1 MSRSECTQ
9 RAINGECVTMSGRDE
24 PLVSVVTPVYNG
36 ALYLKECIES
46 VLAQTYSNWEY
57 IIVNNCS
64 TDETLQIAE
73 EYARHDH
80 RIRIHSNDRLL
91 DIIAN
96 HNRAFRLISPNS
108 KYCKQVSA
116 DDWLFPECLT
126 RMVSVGE
133 ANPSV
138 GIVGSYQLS
147 GGGTDGRTW
156 CVKWAELPY
165 PSTVTS
171 GRDVCRS
178 RLLGGPYVFGTPT
191 SILYRSDLI
200 RAQESFFPNP
210 TPNADTSACY
220 KYLQNSDFGFVH
232 QVLSYERIHGEA
244 ASAKCRSLNS
254 YDPSRLSDLV
264 EYGPSYLTP
273 GELKKREKESLVS
286 YYHALAVGVYHLRE
300 RAYWD
305 YHKGRLRDCGYPF
318 SKVRLA
324 RAVVAKGLDLV
335 LNPKQTAE
343 KLFKSETGK

>member
-1 MSRSECTQ
+1 MTE
-9 RAINGECVTMSGRDE
+9 NVPTMSAHDE

-57 IIVNNCS
+57 IIVNNYS

-73 EYARHDH
+73 AYAGNEK
-80 RIRIHSNDRLL
+80 RIQVHSNDKLL

-116 DDWLFPECLT
+116 DDWLFPECLA
-126 RMVSVGE
+126 RMVSVAE
-133 ANPSV
+133 EHPSV

-147 GGGTDGRTW
+147 GGGSDGR
-156 CVKWAELPY
+156 KWRVRWDEVPY
-165 PSTVTS
+165 PSIVTH

-178 RLLGGPYVFGTPT
+178 QLLGGPYVFGTPT

-200 RAQESFFPNP
+200 RAQEAFFPNS
-210 TPNADTSACY
+210 TANADTSACY
-220 KYLQNSDFGFVH
+220 KYLQQSDFGFVH

-244 ASAKCRSLNS
+244 ASAECRELNS
-254 YDPSRLSDLV
+254 YESSRLSDLV
-264 EYGPSYLTP
+264 EYGPIYLTTE
-273 GELKKREKESLVS
+273 ELKKRQKESLDS
-286 YYHALAVGVYHLRE
+286 YYGFLGVSVFHFRE
-300 RAYWD
+300 KAFWE
-305 YHKGRLRDCGYPF
+305 YHKRRFRECGHTLSRIRLT
-318 SKVRLA
+318 
-324 RAVVAKGLDLV
+324 RAAVAKGLDLV

-343 KLFKSETGK
+343 KLLRSATAI